1 MLRFATNTHGDITVE
16 LDDVG
21 LQALT
26 LAVDL
31 QSTATSGEEFAIAD
45 DHGRTLTVRRVGA
58 ARPPRAVRTIER
70 ILGTPVTQDG
80 VTQLAQQRRQ
90 SARRRRPPVGRAS
103 HLQLVR

>member
-1 MLRFATNTHGDITVE
+1 MLRFATNSAGDITVE
-16 LDDVG
+16 LDAVG

-31 QSTATSGEEFAIAD
+31 QTDAAAGDEFAIAD
-45 DHGRTLTVRRVGA
+45 DQGRTLTVRRVA
-58 ARPPRAVRTIER
+58 DPRPSRTLRTIER

-80 VTQLAQQRRQ
+80 VTQLAQQRR
-90 SARRRRPPVGRAS
+90 RRAQHRRPQPGRSS

>member
-1 MLRFATNTHGDITVE
+1 MLRFVTNIAGDITVE
-16 LDDVG
+16 LDAVG

-31 QSTATSGEEFAIAD
+31 QTDATAGNEVAIAD
-45 DHGRTLTVRRVGA
+45 DQGRTMTVRRIADPG
-58 ARPPRAVRTIER
+58 PSCTLRTIER

-80 VTQLAQQRRQ
+80 VTQLAQQRRRRA
-90 SARRRRPPVGRAS
+90 ARRHPPVGRSS